1 MSNLTTRRTA
11 LKAIGVALLGATK
24 NARTAETSGDAII
37 DGHLHIASS
46 RSTAETRSPRPYP
59 PFDLLREPDG
69 AERLA
74 RMIEA
79 ELSAAGVVQALCM
92 PTMALGDDDPL
103 GIGPTLKQAALVK
116 GVKLHPV
123 GIAHPERFDA
133 DHLERVEEVLKQGRV
148 KALKAYLGYLHYGP
162 TDPGYRRYYR
172 LAAKYDVPVIF
183 HTGDTYSDKAKV
195 KFAHPL
201 AVDEIAVD
209 FPDTKFVLA
218 HFGNPWTLDAAQVV
232 YKNRNVWA
240 ELSAFLIGDADAF
253 ATMTADGV
261 VERTARRVQQ
271 AIEFVETHERFYF
284 GSDWPL
290 APIAAYRDV
299 VRQFFPSELHAAVFR
314 DNARRLFKL

>member
-1 MSNLTTRRTA
+1 MRMHRREMLRTM
-11 LKAIGVALLGATK
+11 GAAVFGAATVG
-24 NARTAETSGDAII
+24 RTAEATPGAII

-46 RSTAETRSPRPYP
+46 RSTADARSPRPYP
-59 PFDLLREPDG
+59 PFDIIKQPGG
-69 AERLA
+69 AEQLA
-74 RMIEA
+74 RLIEA
-79 ELSAAGVVQALCM
+79 EAQSAGVVEALCM
-92 PTMALGDDDPL
+92 PTMAVGDDDPL
-103 GIGPTLKQAALVK
+103 GIGPTLKQAEFVR

-123 GIAHPERFDA
+123 GLAHPERFDA

-162 TDPGYRRYYR
+162 TEPGYRRYYR

-201 AVDEIAVD
+201 AVDELAVD
-209 FPDTKFVLA
+209 FPDVRFVLA
-218 HFGNPWTLDAAQVV
+218 HFGNPWTLDAAEVV
-232 YKNRNVWA
+232 YKNQNVWA

-253 ATMTADGV
+253 AKMTSDGV
-261 VERTARRVQQ
+261 VERTARRVRE

-299 VRQFFPSELHAAVFR
+299 VREFIPSKAYQAVFH
-314 DNARRLFKL
+314 DNTRRLFKL